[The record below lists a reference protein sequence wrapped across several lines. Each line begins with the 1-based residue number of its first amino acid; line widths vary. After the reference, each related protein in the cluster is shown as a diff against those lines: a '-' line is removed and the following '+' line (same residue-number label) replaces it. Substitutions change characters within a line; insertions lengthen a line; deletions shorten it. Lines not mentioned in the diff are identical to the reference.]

1 MLARPKKVPNIRHSH
16 FPSWCERKLLLLLI
30 LIASA
35 SSSSSSASSASSF
48 CQTPM
53 KKSMSCCQVSQ
64 ANRGCSP
71 PTFGS
76 PGSRSYS
83 PAPPGQLEFQYLGQ
97 LDRQINTSSLCE
109 NSIRCLIIQIYLPI
123 YVYNIYIYI
132 CSPTDVS
139 QYRWDQKRSASPM
152 LGFSIPVLQHLFHGD
167 VGDQQRQCL
176 ILATGCLPETP
187 AAAAS
192 HWAVLLGRGDFTRQN
207 RGEFTATCFI
217 DIPHF
222 SILVISKCT

>member
-123 YVYNIYIYI
+123 YVYNIYIYAVQLTYHNTVGI
-132 CSPTDVS
+132 KKGRHHPC
-139 QYRWDQKRSASPM
+139 WASASQ
-152 LGFSIPVLQHLFHGD
+152 SSSTSSTVT
-167 VGDQQRQCL
+167 
-176 ILATGCLPETP
+176 LA
-187 AAAAS
+187 
-192 HWAVLLGRGDFTRQN
+192 
-207 RGEFTATCFI
+207 
-217 DIPHF
+217 
-222 SILVISKCT
+222 ISNGSA